1 LRLLDGRFRVILDLI
16 RHRQSIR
23 QVRDCINHD

>member
-1 LRLLDGRFRVILDLI
+1 LRLLDGRFRVILLI
-16 RHRQSIR
+16 THRQSIR